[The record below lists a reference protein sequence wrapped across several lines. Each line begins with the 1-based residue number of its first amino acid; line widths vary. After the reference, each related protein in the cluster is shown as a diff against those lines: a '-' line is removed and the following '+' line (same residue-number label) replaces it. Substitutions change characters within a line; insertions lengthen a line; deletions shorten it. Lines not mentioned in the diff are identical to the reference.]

1 MAKAFYPGSFDPAH
15 NGHIDVA
22 RRASRLF
29 DQVIVGV
36 YKAPPKNLMFDTE
49 ERVALFQESL
59 DGITNVEVVQFTGLA
74 PTVAREV
81 GAEVILRGLR
91 AGFDF
96 EQEFEMALM
105 WRNLAPD
112 IDVVCMMSAL
122 EHQFIYSSRIK
133 EVARLGASIDTLVPA
148 TSAHYRA
155 RASVPES
162 QRIHPRSARS
172 PGRNRVD
179 RLAEAPVPP
188 HPVVFLLVPATR

>member
-29 DQVIVGV
+29 DQVVVGV
-36 YKAPPKNLMFDTE
+36 YQAPPKVLMFDTE
-49 ERVALFQESL
+49 ERVELFQESL
-59 DGITNVEVVQFTGLA
+59 KGIDNVEVVEFTGLA

-112 IDVVCMMSAL
+112 IDVVCMMTAL

-133 EVARLGASIDTLVPA
+133 EVARLGANIDNL
-148 TSAHYRA
+148 
-155 RASVPES
+155 
-162 QRIHPRSARS
+162 
-172 PGRNRVD
+172 
-179 RLAEAPVPP
+179 VPP
-188 HPVVFLLVPATR
+188 HIAAALKERL

>member
-22 RRASRLF
+22 KRASRLF
-29 DQVIVGV
+29 DQVVVGV
-36 YKAPPKNLMFDTE
+36 YQAPPKVLMFDTE
-49 ERVALFQESL
+49 ERVELFQESL
-59 DGITNVEVVQFTGLA
+59 KGIDNVEVVEFTGLA

-112 IDVVCMMSAL
+112 IDVVCMMTAL

-133 EVARLGASIDTLVPA
+133 EVARLGANIDNLVPPQIA
-148 TSAHYRA
+148 AA
-155 RASVPES
+155 LKE
-162 QRIHPRSARS
+162 
-172 PGRNRVD
+172 
-179 RLAEAPVPP
+179 RL
-188 HPVVFLLVPATR
+188 

>member
-22 RRASRLF
+22 KSASRLY
-29 DQVIVGV
+29 DQVVVGV
-36 YKAPPKNLMFDTE
+36 YQAPPKVLMFDTE
-49 ERVALFQESL
+49 ERVELFQESL
-59 DGITNVEVVQFTGLA
+59 KGIENVEVVEFTGLA

-112 IDVVCMMSAL
+112 IDVVCMMTAL

-133 EVARLGASIDTLVPA
+133 EVARLGANIDNL
-148 TSAHYRA
+148 
-155 RASVPES
+155 
-162 QRIHPRSARS
+162 
-172 PGRNRVD
+172 
-179 RLAEAPVPP
+179 VPP
-188 HPVVFLLVPATR
+188 HIAAALKERL

>member
-22 RRASRLF
+22 KRASRLF
-29 DQVIVGV
+29 DQVVVGV
-36 YKAPPKNLMFDTE
+36 YQAPPKVLMFDTE
-49 ERVALFQESL
+49 ERVELFQESL
-59 DGITNVEVVQFTGLA
+59 KGIDNVEVVEFTGLA

-112 IDVVCMMSAL
+112 IDVVCVMTAL

-133 EVARLGASIDTLVPA
+133 EVARLGANIDNL
-148 TSAHYRA
+148 
-155 RASVPES
+155 
-162 QRIHPRSARS
+162 
-172 PGRNRVD
+172 
-179 RLAEAPVPP
+179 VPP
-188 HPVVFLLVPATR
+188 HIAAALKERL

>member
-1 MAKAFYPGSFDPAH
+1 MVNLPLFYCLKLEIYNPLVLYMSGRS
-15 NGHIDVA
+15 GYG
-22 RRASRLF
+22 RSK
-29 DQVIVGV
+29 IVG
-36 YKAPPKNLMFDTE
+36 KLINLPANMMM
-49 ERVALFQESL
+49 A
-59 DGITNVEVVQFTGLA
+59 GLA

-133 EVARLGASIDTLVPA
+133 EVARLGANIDNL
-148 TSAHYRA
+148 
-155 RASVPES
+155 
-162 QRIHPRSARS
+162 
-172 PGRNRVD
+172 
-179 RLAEAPVPP
+179 VPP
-188 HPVVFLLVPATR
+188 HIAEALKERI

>member
-22 RRASRLF
+22 KRASRLF
-29 DQVIVGV
+29 DQVVVGV
-36 YKAPPKNLMFDTE
+36 YQAPPKVLMFETE
-49 ERVALFQESL
+49 ERVELFQESL
-59 DGITNVEVVQFTGLA
+59 KGIDNVEVVEFTGLA

-112 IDVVCMMSAL
+112 IDVVCMMTAL

-133 EVARLGASIDTLVPA
+133 EVARLGANIDNL
-148 TSAHYRA
+148 
-155 RASVPES
+155 
-162 QRIHPRSARS
+162 
-172 PGRNRVD
+172 
-179 RLAEAPVPP
+179 VPP
-188 HPVVFLLVPATR
+188 HIAAALKERL